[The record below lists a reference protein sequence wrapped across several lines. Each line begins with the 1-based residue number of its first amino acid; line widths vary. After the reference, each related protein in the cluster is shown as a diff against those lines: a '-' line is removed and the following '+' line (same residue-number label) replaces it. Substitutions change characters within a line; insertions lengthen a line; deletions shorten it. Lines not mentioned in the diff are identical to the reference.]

1 MRPRRPRCL
10 AELREAEQAEVGLR
24 AVAVTALNPGYTWL
38 CLLAGDLAATAAT
51 RHGDW
56 VTGGVIDDQLA
67 LATYDSTR
75 PALVVGA
82 SVAGAPF
89 DRAVARSWVLLRIC
103 PYEAC
108 EPVDSR
114 TLERLVTADPL
125 VSDAGLVVPAAVLV
139 ALSAPEPE
147 TATGA
152 RMIERADA
160 RARRCPLARAE
171 PLLHPLV

>member
-1 MRPRRPRCL
+1 MQTACL
-10 AELREAEQAEVGLR
+10 AFERIELLTLATSHRFLQTNEETSILFQR
-24 AVAVTALNPGYTWL
+24 TAG
-38 CLLAGDLAATAAT
+38 
-51 RHGDW
+51 W

-67 LATYDSTR
+67 LATDDSTR
-75 PALVVGA
+75 RALVVGA

-89 DRAVARSWVLLRIC
+89 DRAVARSWVLLQIC

-114 TLERLVTADPL
+114 TLERFVTAAPL
-125 VSDAGLVVPAAVLV
+125 VSDAGLVVPAPALV

-147 TATGA
+147 TATGT
-152 RMIERADA
+152 RTIERADA
-160 RARRCPLARAE
+160 RERRCPPARAE